1 MKIAGVVVLGL
12 FLVCAARS
20 AQGEEPLA
28 VQWRLSTTSI
38 WPPAFVDGKVI
49 LKSGDTISAHAIA
62 SGRLVWSQRLNNLR
76 YGEGVLAA
84 SGSTVYVLADDGIFL
99 LSATDGQQLAKR
111 PLAGPTS
118 LAVAGRFLYVTSGEA
133 IYRYDAGGRLLQQAR
148 GFVGELRGADGDYAA
163 IYSYRPDA
171 DPKTSPKRLSVVNLR
186 TSKQTYE
193 FKLLPVG
200 EHRVIRMGGGRLVF
214 IDYSQSVKGG
224 QNPRKLYYTEAD
236 YVQGKKL
243 RDISLSAKYTSAS
256 ADTFWVV
263 GSPEGVAFFL
273 NGHGGGPSTLF
284 AYDARQDKT
293 LWSRSLKQS
302 LSGLLLHDGQ
312 LWTVGAGKDGETSVV
327 AYSAGTGKQAFRN
340 LVDAPGVGSAVARGG
355 TVLVR
360 TRDTIY
366 CFAHGAPPQPAA
378 SAPASPGAGARPGW
392 RLFRDRVAG
401 YMIQTPQ
408 TWAFDRSAM
417 RSLGGVRFV
426 IPFSRPGV
434 VGGRTVVVGT
444 LHLLTW
450 EAAGRDVNALW
461 QSVWAQRRQ
470 LNPDVRAVKLERVT
484 NVGNSGAD
492 GIVATYSFQ
501 SRQGYPVQLRSLCL
515 VHHNVAFE
523 LRGWAGPQ
531 LPQEVWRDVQGI
543 MDSFRPQT
551 F

>member
-12 FLVCAARS
+12 FVVCAARS

-28 VQWRLSTTSI
+28 VQWKLSTTSI
-38 WPPAFVDGKVI
+38 WPPASADGKVI

-62 SGRLVWSQRLNNLR
+62 SGRLVWSQRLSNLR

-84 SGSTVYVLADDGIFL
+84 GGRTVYVLSDDGIFL
-99 LSATDGQQLAKR
+99 LGATDGQQLAKR

-118 LAVAGRFLYVTSGEA
+118 IAVAGRFVYVTTGDA
-133 IYRYDAGGRLLQQAR
+133 VYRYDAGGRLLLQAR
-148 GFVGELRGADGDYAA
+148 GFVGELRGADGDHAA
-163 IYSYRPDA
+163 IYAYRPNA
-171 DPKTSPKRLSVVNLR
+171 DPQTSPKRLSVVNLR
-186 TSKQTYE
+186 TGKQSYE

-214 IDYSQSVKGG
+214 IDYSQTIKGG

-236 YVQGKKL
+236 YLQGKKL
-243 RDISLSAKYTSAS
+243 KDISLSAKYTNAS

-263 GSPEGVAFFL
+263 GDPAGVAYFL

-284 AYDARQDKT
+284 AYDARQGKT
-293 LWSRSLKQS
+293 LWSHTVKQS

-312 LWTVGAGKDGETSVV
+312 LWTVGAGKDGEASAV
-327 AYSAGTGKQAFRN
+327 AYSAATGRQTFRN
-340 LVDAPGVGSAVARGG
+340 VVDAPGVGSPVAVGG
-355 TVLVR
+355 AVLVR
-360 TRDTIY
+360 TRDTVY
-366 CFAHGAPPQPAA
+366 CFARGAAPQPAA
-378 SAPASPGAGARPGW
+378 SVPAPGVTARSGW
-392 RLFRDRVAG
+392 RVFRDRVAG
-401 YMIQTPQ
+401 YLIQTPQ
-408 TWAFDRSAM
+408 TWTFDRSAM

-426 IPFSRPGV
+426 IPFSRTSV
-434 VGGRTVVVGT
+434 VGGRAVPVGT
-444 LHLLTW
+444 LHLLTY

-461 QSVWAQRRQ
+461 QSVWAQRRR
-470 LNPDVRAVKLERVT
+470 LSPDVRAVKLERLT
-484 NVGNSGAD
+484 NVGGSGAD

-501 SRQGYPVQLRSLCL
+501 GRQGYPVQLRSLCV

-531 LPQEVWRDVQGI
+531 SPQEVWQDVQGI
-543 MDSFRPQT
+543 MDSFKPQT